1 MKLIVQRTD
10 TTLVLGGKLSKE
22 EQFEILA
29 DEGAIIYEMATLI
42 LARFPRFKE
51 VIISTELSNEQT
63 DNQEGKI

>member
-22 EQFEILA
+22 EQFETLA
-29 DEGAIIYEMATLI
+29 DEGATIYEMATLI

>member
-29 DEGAIIYEMATLI
+29 EEGAIIYEMATLI
-42 LARFPRFKE
+42 LSRFPRFKE

-63 DNQEGKI
+63 DNQEGEI

>member
-63 DNQEGKI
+63 DNQEG

>member
-63 DNQEGKI
+63 DNQEGEI

>member
-22 EQFEILA
+22 EQFETLA
-29 DEGAIIYEMATLI
+29 DEGATIYEMATLI
-42 LARFPRFKE
+42 LSRFPRFKE

>member
-22 EQFEILA
+22 EQFDILA
-29 DEGAIIYEMATLI
+29 DEGATIYEMATLI

>member
-1 MKLIVQRTD
+1 MKLIVQKTD

-42 LARFPRFKE
+42 LSRFPRFKE

-63 DNQEGKI
+63 DNQEGEI